1 MVSERIAKDGLR
13 ETLHPRHLPML
24 VKPKP
29 WLSYDQGGYLY
40 NRCEYTLSMLY
51 QLLANK
57 FTSRSYAFQGRQK
70 QQTYLEHASA
80 LGNVELVYAGLDV
93 LGSTPWKV
101 NRNIFDVVLKVWNS
115 GERLCKIPPAV
126 YDQPEPEKP
135 PNMNAD
141 IKSKSIYGTRLK
153 AYMQALTFSAARLG
167 KSTATS
173 LTSCSRCRTLAGGCA
188 RSHQQYMVSQE
199 PEKTPNMNAD
209 IKSKSIYGTHIKAS
223 PMLYVSICSFIPTQL
238 TKTTVPW

>member
-1 MVSERIAKDGLR
+1 LRTLHSKENQPAFHHAYEDVRRQKLGVIQLNPMVSERIAKDGLR

-101 NRNIFDVVLKVWNS
+101 NCNIFDVVLKV
-115 GERLCKIPPAV
+115 
-126 YDQPEPEKP
+126 
-135 PNMNAD
+135 
-141 IKSKSIYGTRLK
+141 
-153 AYMQALTFSAARLG
+153 
-167 KSTATS
+167 
-173 LTSCSRCRTLAGGCA
+173 
-188 RSHQQYMVSQE
+188 
-199 PEKTPNMNAD
+199 
-209 IKSKSIYGTHIKAS
+209 
-223 PMLYVSICSFIPTQL
+223 
-238 TKTTVPW
+238 